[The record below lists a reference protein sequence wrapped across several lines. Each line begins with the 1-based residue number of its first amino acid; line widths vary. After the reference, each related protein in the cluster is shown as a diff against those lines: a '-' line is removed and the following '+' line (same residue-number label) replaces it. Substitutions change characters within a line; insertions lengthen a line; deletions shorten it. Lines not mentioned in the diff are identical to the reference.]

1 MSFATRHSKG
11 SVFQCN
17 TDGFKYFK
25 LSELYSS
32 DGANTVYPVQGLY
45 INRKSEYGDA
55 PVAICAEF
63 FVNLP
68 EYMMDEVT
76 DILHNETDINDIKAG
91 KVGFTIEPYE
101 KEIGKKTK
109 TCYGLRWCDLND

>member
-1 MSFATRHSKG
+1 MGFAARHSKG

-17 TDGFKYFK
+17 TEGFKYFK
-25 LSELYSS
+25 LSELYAA
-32 DGANTVYPVQGLY
+32 DGADTVYHLQGLY

-55 PVAICAEF
+55 PVAICDEF

-68 EYMMDEVT
+68 SYMLEEVT
-76 DILHNETDINDIKAG
+76 EILHAENDIEDIKSG
-91 KVGFTIEPYE
+91 KVGFTIEEYE

-109 TCYGLRWCDLND
+109 VCYGIRWCDLND

>member
-1 MSFATRHSKG
+1 MSFAARHSKG

-17 TDGFKYFK
+17 TEGFKYFK
-25 LSELYSS
+25 LSELYAA
-32 DGANTVYPVQGLY
+32 DGADAVYPVQGLY

-76 DILHNETDINDIKAG
+76 GILHNEADIEDIKSG

-109 TCYGLRWCDLND
+109 TCYGIRWCDLNE

>member
-1 MSFATRHSKG
+1 MSFAARHSKG

-17 TDGFKYFK
+17 TEGFNYFK
-25 LSELYSS
+25 LSELYAA
-32 DGANTVYPVQGLY
+32 DGANTVYPIQGLY

-55 PVAICAEF
+55 PVAICAEC

-68 EYMMDEVT
+68 SYMMDEVT
-76 DILHNETDINDIKAG
+76 EILHSEADIEDIKAG
-91 KVGFTIEPYE
+91 KVGFTIESYE

-109 TCYGLRWCDLND
+109 TCYGIRWCDL